1 MAGKF
6 KPRSVVA
13 LVALAAGSVRRL
25 LFLFGLLALLVLPAL
40 SVALL
45 NDEAIQLLGW
55 VKYIDC

>member
-1 MAGKF
+1 MAGNF

-13 LVALAAGSVRRL
+13 LNAVAAGSVRRL

-45 NDEAIQLLGW
+45 NDETIQLLGW
-55 VKYIDC
+55 VR